1 MRPLARLR
9 KRPSRDGETFVYML
23 DYKGE
28 NGKRMR
34 VSLGHAD
41 RRNAKKEMKDKE
53 RELRMGVVAPESM
66 RLSDFLENSLAR
78 TGDQVR
84 ESTHDECRC
93 AMKHLIEVIGNI
105 DYQGVNLGHGERFR
119 QKRLD
124 KGNSLSTVAKKLRHL
139 KGLFQL
145 AVHRKQLDEN
155 PFRYIKMPK
164 LPKKKVERY
173 SANECN
179 CITKSARDYQK
190 QGGLRW
196 DLLIIT
202 DLCTAMRRSEL
213 LNCTWADIDFDEMT
227 IEVSPK
233 KNTDYTWAWLIK
245 DTDRT
250 ILPLTKDVVQMLAD
264 HQTQQPEGYP
274 YVFVPTARY
283 DYIQQLRKQG
293 KWTLKDASRKV
304 NSGFTPRFDQILKR
318 ANVRKRTFHCLR
330 NTAITNWF
338 ANGMSEH
345 DVMTL
350 AGHSSF
356 ATTHAFYLAVA
367 DDLVDRA
374 RVAAEQGVG
383 KDLARIW
390 HAPPLSEK
398 KTGQFI

>member
-1 MRPLARLR
+1 MRQLVRL
-9 KRPSRDGETFVYML
+9 KTRPSRDGSSFKYFI
-23 DYKGE
+23 DYSDRS
-28 NGKRMR
+28 GKRR
-34 VSLGHAD
+34 RISLGHSD
-41 RRNAKKEMKDKE
+41 RKKAERQRAQKE
-53 RELRMGVVAPESM
+53 SELRMGIVALESM
-66 RLSDFLENSLAR
+66 RLIYFLEDSLAI

-84 ESTHDECRC
+84 ESTHDECLC
-93 AMKHLIEVIGNI
+93 AMKHLIEEMGNI
-105 DYQGVNLGHGERFR
+105 DYQRVDLSHGELFR
-119 QKRLD
+119 QKQFD
-124 KGNSLSTVAKKLRHL
+124 KGNSPATVAKKLRFL

-145 AVHRKQLDEN
+145 GVHRGQLDEN
-155 PFRYIKMPK
+155 PFRHIKMPK

-173 SANECN
+173 TADECHR
-179 CITKSARDYQK
+179 ITKAAREILRPGD
-190 QGGLRW
+190 LRW
-196 DLLIIT
+196 DLLVIT
-202 DLCTAMRRSEL
+202 ALCTAMRRSEL
-213 LNCTWADIDFDEMT
+213 LNCTWTDIDFDEMT

-233 KNTDYTWAWLIK
+233 KNTDYTWEWLIK
-245 DTDRT
+245 DADHR

-264 HQTQQPEGYP
+264 HQGQQPEGYP

-293 KWTLKDASRKV
+293 KWRLKDASRKV
-304 NSGFTPRFDQILKR
+304 IGKFTPIFDQILKR
-318 ANVRKRTFHCLR
+318 AKVRKRTFHCLR

-356 ATTHAFYLAVA
+356 ATTHTFYLAVA

-390 HAPPLSEK
+390 HAPPSE
-398 KTGQFI
+398 